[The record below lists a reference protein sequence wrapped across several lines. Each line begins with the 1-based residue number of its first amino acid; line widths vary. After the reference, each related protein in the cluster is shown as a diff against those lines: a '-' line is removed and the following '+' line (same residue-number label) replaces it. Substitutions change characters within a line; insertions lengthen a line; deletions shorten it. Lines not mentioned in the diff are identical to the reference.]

1 MVERVAGRVVEL
13 SMHKFS
19 SNLVEK
25 CLMYGS
31 NEQRDAIIEEMLAPA
46 GGATELAADESNIAL
61 NEMVKDQYANFCVGR
76 ALEVLTHIMPLTYS
90 SSGRLSVFFPRQIW
104 RSVRWSRTR
113 TPTSAC

>member
-76 ALEVLTHIMPLTYS
+76 ALEVLTHITSYNSFLLGS
-90 SSGRLSVFFPRQIW
+90 SVFFLQGHSAVCAMNQGPRRQLL
-104 RSVRWSRTR
+104 R
-113 TPTSAC
+113 

>member
-1 MVERVAGRVVEL
+1 VVERVAGRVVEL

-31 NEQRDAIIEEMLAPA
+31 NEQRDAIIAEMLAPA

-76 ALEVLTHIMPLTYS
+76 ALEVLTHISL
-90 SSGRLSVFFPRQIW
+90 L
-104 RSVRWSRTR
+104 
-113 TPTSAC
+113 